1 MKKTLGIAM
10 LPITPNTRQD
20 AIERIS
26 DLTGFEPEYAE
37 ELLNVVVDVI
47 EASVDPID
55 AGLAHDP
62 FD

>member
-1 MKKTLGIAM
+1 M